1 MKEVISSVAAGL
13 AKSAYQAQPQGG
25 ARPQIKEQQEVVAS
39 GGSLPSGASQ
49 ANTVAE
55 EQPTNPAPQE
65 QVEQA
70 VEDINDYLQ
79 SVGRDLSFAV
89 DEDSGRTIITVIDSE
104 TQEVVRQIPPEELL
118 NLALNLQDVGGVS
131 STGLAEKV

>member
-13 AKSAYQAQPQGG
+13 AKPAYQAQPQGG
-25 ARPQIKEQQEVVAS
+25 ARPQVAEQQEVVS
-39 GGSLPSGASQ
+39 GGALPPGASQ
-49 ANTVAE
+49 ANTVTE
-55 EQPTNPAPQE
+55 EQPTNPAQQE

>member
-13 AKSAYQAQPQGG
+13 AKPAYQAQPQGG
-25 ARPQIKEQQEVVAS
+25 ARPQVAEQQEVVP

-49 ANTVAE
+49 ASTVTE
-55 EQPTNPAPQE
+55 EQPTNPAQQE

>member
-13 AKSAYQAQPQGG
+13 AKPAYQAQPQGS
-25 ARPQIKEQQEVVAS
+25 ARPQITEQQEVVP

-49 ANTVAE
+49 ASTVTE
-55 EQPTNPAPQE
+55 EQPTNPAQQE